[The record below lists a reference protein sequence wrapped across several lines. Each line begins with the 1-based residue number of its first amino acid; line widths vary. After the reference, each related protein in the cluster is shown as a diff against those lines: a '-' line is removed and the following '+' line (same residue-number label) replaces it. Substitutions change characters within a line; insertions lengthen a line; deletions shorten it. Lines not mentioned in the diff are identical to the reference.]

1 MVAFERSSVTMARPH
16 CVAHLRTYLM
26 YVFTLAFS
34 SIRGS
39 SSSDDDDII
48 QQFVDVTYNTIHSS
62 IDPVNAEFP
71 SMPSRRAPTAV
82 ANHLQSTFDPR
93 VDAMLFR
100 SQHRPVIQGL
110 TVSVKLDTRQV
121 VTIGAAD
128 AAFDPRHES
137 YFDLP
142 GIAGVLNSTFE
153 PGRSTDLYVRAP
165 TGTVTIF
172 PCGTFLVMNASTE
185 SDAWFAIDLVKTAI
199 EQRVG
204 NQGLNYKLSTVTGVL
219 SYDKRT
225 AKKHFRYKYCI
236 GTHASTYRV
245 QLGECL
251 KTCYGLRGAVEMC
264 SEISAGLIVRIA
276 QYKTNFL
283 IHEQIIMAYTSRP
296 HDMDTAFETIIAP
309 AIEHVNRAQ
318 ASRP

>member
-16 CVAHLRTYLM
+16 CVAHLRAYLM

-34 SIRGS
+34 SARS
-39 SSSDDDDII
+39 TDDSELI
-48 QQFVDVTYNTIHSS
+48 QQFVDVTHNTIHSS

-71 SMPSRRAPTAV
+71 SMPSRRAPA
-82 ANHLQSTFDPR
+82 AASNHLQSTFDPR

-100 SQHRPVIQGL
+100 SQHRPIIQGL
-110 TVSVKLDTRQV
+110 TVSVKLDTRRV
-121 VTIGAAD
+121 DAGAAP
-128 AAFDPRHES
+128 FDPRHDA
-137 YFDLP
+137 YFDLAR
-142 GIAGVLNSTFE
+142 IACVLNSMYE
-153 PGRSTDLYVRAP
+153 PGRSTDLYVHTP
-165 TGTVTIF
+165 TCTVTIF
-172 PCGTFLVMNASTE
+172 PCGTFLVMNAPVE

-204 NQGLNYKLSTVTGVL
+204 NQGLSLKLSPTTGVL

-225 AKKHFRYKYCI
+225 AKRHFRYKYCI

-283 IHEQIIMAYTSRP
+283 IHEHIIMAYTSRP
-296 HDMDTAFETIIAP
+296 HDMATAFETIIAP
-309 AIEHVNRAQ
+309 AIEHVHRAQ
-318 ASRP
+318 ASRL